1 MANKKKPKETRKNL
15 KQSAA
20 NGLLLSTI
28 GLVVMNAEDHRII
41 NIKGN
46 NLIIRKEN
54 IYFWYFSFHSE

>member
-28 GLVVMNAEDHRII
+28 GLVVINAEDQRII
-41 NIKGN
+41 NINGN
-46 NLIIRKEN
+46 SLIIRKEN
-54 IYFWYFSFHSE
+54 IYF